1 MDLFVRGG
9 TVVTIDAER
18 RVIEDGGVAI
28 QGDSIVAVGKRTDPK
43 SQSNEARTIDAI
55 GTLVRTIGQS

>member
-1 MDLFVRGG
+1 MDLFVSGG
-9 TVVTIDAER
+9 TVATMHAER

-28 QGDSIVAVGKRTDPK
+28 QGDSIVAVGKRTDLK
-43 SQSNEARTIDAI
+43 SQSNQARTIDAS